1 MKTRFLLLLILLA
14 IVALVIVNLLP
25 EQASTT
31 VEPNPSKESF
41 QTLLLDEVELK
52 GDQTVEG
59 KLIPAITKQVKFE
72 VDGTLEK
79 GDIPFKV
86 GQTFKFN
93 QLLIKVNMKEI
104 FGKVS
109 DLKISM
115 EQTLDELMPKLES
128 SFPGEVNKWK
138 EFTKELHPVRRLPA
152 FPLLNSKEEGDLLR
166 STTFL
171 KEYVKAAKLEEEVEK
186 YFYLAPFD
194 GKIER
199 ITKRPGSNMTAGET
213 IAVISKKGLNTVMFD
228 ASMDVELKKMGTLE
242 YVDADGNSI
251 GTGKYLRTNA
261 SSVVYSFSPKGAQ
274 IGTEKVF
281 IKISNGVKCFR
292 IPKGSVKEN
301 KVRILSGETV
311 NERQINVL
319 KVSGDSLYVSGLK
332 AGEVLILP

>member
-1 MKTRFLLLLILLA
+1 
-14 IVALVIVNLLP
+14 
-25 EQASTT
+25 
-31 VEPNPSKESF
+31 
-41 QTLLLDEVELK
+41 
-52 GDQTVEG
+52 
-59 KLIPAITKQVKFE
+59 VKFE

-79 GDIPFKV
+79 GDVPYKV

-93 QLLIKVNMKEI
+93 QLLVKVNMKEI

-109 DLKISM
+109 DLKVSM
-115 EQTLDELMPKLES
+115 EQTLDELLPKLES

-138 EFTKELHPVRRLPA
+138 EFTEELHPVRRLPA

-199 ITKRPGSNMTAGET
+199 ILKKPGSKISAGQS
-213 IAVISKKGLNTVMFD
+213 IAVISRKETYSVSFD
-228 ASMDVELKKMGTLE
+228 ASVDKELKKMGALE
-242 YVDADGNSI
+242 YRDKEGNII
-251 GTGKYLRTNA
+251 GTGKYLRTNG
-261 SSVVYSFSPKGAQ
+261 SSVVYSFSPKDAQ
-274 IGTEKVF
+274 TANEKVF